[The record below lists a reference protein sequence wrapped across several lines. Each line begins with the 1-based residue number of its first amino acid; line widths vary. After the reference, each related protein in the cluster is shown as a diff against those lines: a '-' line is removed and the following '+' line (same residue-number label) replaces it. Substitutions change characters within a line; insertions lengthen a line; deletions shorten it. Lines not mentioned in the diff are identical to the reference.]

1 MNKLVHINWEDAYC
15 VGNKKIDTEHE
26 RLFQIA
32 KEIYNCKEHEKI
44 LDIIKELVKYTK
56 FHFSNEENFMKS
68 LNYQLLEEHQ
78 EIHKQIVSKLNN
90 LIKNIDKE
98 PNDIIIKNVSDFI
111 FKNLLNHILTVDKKF
126 VHLTMNTEQL
136 KKRFFWKDCYK
147 IGNEKIDEEHKQLFD
162 IAVKALDYKDNDRK
176 KHIKETVQEL
186 YSYMKSHF
194 EHEEKYMT
202 SINYPESYDHT
213 ILHEKIIEEMN
224 NFLKSISKMSIEE
237 VERRLIEY
245 IDIWLINHIL
255 YEDRKIIRK
264 PIETKI

>member
-1 MNKLVHINWEDAYC
+1 
-15 VGNKKIDTEHE
+15 
-26 RLFQIA
+26 
-32 KEIYNCKEHEKI
+32 
-44 LDIIKELVKYTK
+44 
-56 FHFSNEENFMKS
+56 
-68 LNYQLLEEHQ
+68 
-78 EIHKQIVSKLNN
+78 
-90 LIKNIDKE
+90 
-98 PNDIIIKNVSDFI
+98 
-111 FKNLLNHILTVDKKF
+111 
-126 VHLTMNTEQL
+126 
-136 KKRFFWKDCYK
+136 
-147 IGNEKIDEEHKQLFD
+147 
-162 IAVKALDYKDNDRK
+162 
-176 KHIKETVQEL
+176 
-186 YSYMKSHF
+186 MKSHF